1 MHRAFSAAM
10 DSEFVSEDFLDF
22 KCPHCGALNSF
33 ETSAAK
39 HVRECVN
46 CLDLLILPA
55 KDGEPARKLT
65 TTVDGP
71 RVRLRAL
78 QATDWGDLLEFQFE
92 EEDEATGWI
101 PKSGTMRTS
110 EMRGPFF
117 LAVEVRETH
126 KVAGTVGFRFLDVFF
141 DQVEMTLISNPK
153 TNLTG
158 LELEAF
164 EAALAFCFREMNL
177 HRVISQ
183 CGAKDPERRK
193 VLGEL
198 GMRQEAE
205 FVKHWLA
212 DGEWLSTVWFA
223 MLEEEYLGDETE
235 KPPERAE

>member
-1 MHRAFSAAM
+1 M
-10 DSEFVSEDFLDF
+10 DSEIVGEDFLDF

-46 CLDLLILPA
+46 CLDLLIVPA
-55 KDGEPARKLT
+55 KDGERARKLA

-78 QATDWGDLLEFQFE
+78 QATDWEDLLEFQFE

-110 EMRGPFF
+110 EIRGPFY
-117 LAVEVRETH
+117 LAVEAQETK
-126 KVAGTVGFRFLDVFF
+126 KVVGTVGFRFLDVFF
-141 DQVEMTLISNPK
+141 DQVETTLISNTKANVP
-153 TNLTG
+153 G

-177 HRVISQ
+177 HRVVSQ
-183 CGAKDPERRK
+183 CGAKDSERRK
-193 VLGEL
+193 ILGEV

-223 MLEEEYLGDETE
+223 MLEEEFLNNQSADTT
-235 KPPERAE
+235 RS